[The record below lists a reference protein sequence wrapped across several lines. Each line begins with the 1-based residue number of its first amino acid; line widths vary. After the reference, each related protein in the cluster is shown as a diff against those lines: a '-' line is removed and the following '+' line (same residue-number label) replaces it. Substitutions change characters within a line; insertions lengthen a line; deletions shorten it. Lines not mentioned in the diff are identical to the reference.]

1 MSKRILVIDD
11 EESLRDLASTCLE
24 DLGGWEAVIVQSGQE
39 GIFKTQ
45 QDFFDVVLLDVSMPE
60 MDGFQVYEQI
70 KANPKT
76 QAIPIIL
83 LTAKVLPDDYKRFA
97 QLDIAGIITK
107 PFNPLL
113 ICEQIAQMVGWN
125 D

>member
-11 EESLRDLASTCLE
+11 EESLRELACTCLE
-24 DLGGWEAVIVQSGQE
+24 DLGGWEVISVPSGHEGLLQAQE
-39 GIFKTQ
+39 NVL
-45 QDFFDVVLLDVSMPE
+45 DVILLDISMPD
-60 MDGFQVYEQI
+60 MDGFQFYQQI
-70 KANPKT
+70 KANLKT
-76 QAIPIIL
+76 HQIPLIL
-83 LTAKVLPDDYKRFA
+83 LTAKVLPNDYKRFA

-113 ICEQIAQMVGWN
+113 ICTQIAQMLGWN